1 MMMKIWEHVIPSV
14 KNDRICDDIAK
25 WRCHHCVTVQM
36 FQVSFETFH
45 ENVVSW
51 LTRGLTMIPEIDF
64 YEMTSIL
71 RRISRLPHRR
81 PPTLR
86 VFSQGRQ
93 SRVGQA
99 GMDRSGWTGWDGQ
112 IEQKSI
118 LNVPLFSFSNVCLQE
133 KYSILYES
141 LGNEISWCSFFWIFS
156 VVYSKLYSKIYLEL
170 IKPKRTDLKL
180 KDEKVLE
187 WFLRKQTTER
197 HWHDDLSLVRLGQMR
212 SNSVVICWVE
222 TF

>member
-1 MMMKIWEHVIPSV
+1 MKIRIFRRDLIMMMKIWEHVIPSV

-81 PPTLR
+81 PPTLS
-86 VFSQGRQ
+86 VQGRQ
-93 SRVGQA
+93 SGTTISGWTGRDGQV
-99 GMDRSGWTGWDGQ
+99 GMDRSGWTGRTKINFECSAFQFFEHLSPGK
-112 IEQKSI
+112 IF
-118 LNVPLFSFSNVCLQE
+118 N
-133 KYSILYES
+133 S
-141 LGNEISWCSFFWIFS
+141 LWIF
-156 VVYSKLYSKIYLEL
+156 
-170 IKPKRTDLKL
+170 R
-180 KDEKVLE
+180 
-187 WFLRKQTTER
+187 
-197 HWHDDLSLVRLGQMR
+197 
-212 SNSVVICWVE
+212 
-222 TF
+222 

>member
-1 MMMKIWEHVIPSV
+1 MKIRIFRRDLIMMMKIWEHVIPSV

-51 LTRGLTMIPEIDF
+51 LTRGLTMIPEIYF
-64 YEMTSIL
+64 YGMTSIL
-71 RRISRLPHRR
+71 RRVSRLPHRR

-99 GMDRSGWTGWDGQ
+99 ATDRSGWTDRAKINFECSAFQFFERLSPGK
-112 IEQKSI
+112 IF
-118 LNVPLFSFSNVCLQE
+118 N
-133 KYSILYES
+133 S
-141 LGNEISWCSFFWIFS
+141 LWIF
-156 VVYSKLYSKIYLEL
+156 
-170 IKPKRTDLKL
+170 R
-180 KDEKVLE
+180 
-187 WFLRKQTTER
+187 
-197 HWHDDLSLVRLGQMR
+197 
-212 SNSVVICWVE
+212 
-222 TF
+222 